1 MSELT
6 DRVVQIIE
14 SIPAGRVMTYG
25 AIAHEASTGAR
36 VVARVL
42 HGGGHEI
49 PWWRVVNAEGRPYP
63 DAAHDARNRF
73 IDEATP
79 LLDESDNVRVDLT
92 RASWTRGE

>member
-6 DRVVQIIE
+6 DRVMQIVE

-25 AIAHEASTGAR
+25 AVAQEARTGAR

-42 HGGGHEI
+42 HGGGHQI
-49 PWWRVVNAEGRPYP
+49 PWWRVVNAEGCPYP
-63 DAAHDARNRF
+63 KAAPDARDHF

-79 LLDESDNVRVDLT
+79 LLDENDNVRVDLT
-92 RASWTRGE
+92 SASWTLGE